1 MVIYCDLHLLN
12 HTCYGVA
19 NTLEKKNTL
28 KTMKYTHGLKI
39 YIKKGKTGNRTEGD
53 MSKGALVDGLIV
65 PNKIS

>member
-1 MVIYCDLHLLN
+1 
-12 HTCYGVA
+12 
-19 NTLEKKNTL
+19 
-28 KTMKYTHGLKI
+28 MKYTHGLKI